1 MNAIGA
7 GPRFLL
13 RRLREIMAQ
22 PDSAQSRLDQI
33 VVLIASNMVAEVCS
47 IYVVRAG
54 ESLEL
59 YATQGL
65 NPQAV
70 HQTSLKVGEGL
81 VGHIAAQAVPLT
93 LADARSHPDYA
104 YRPETGEEI
113 YRSFLGV
120 PLLRAGQT
128 LGVLVVQNIQPRS
141 HTQEE
146 IEALQTTAMVVVE
159 LVASGELGDFTAV
172 RDNDS
177 AHIMPHRAKG
187 TSLSEGI
194 ALGHAV
200 LHEPRVE
207 ITKIVAEDIV
217 SERGRLDAGLVALRQ
232 SIDQLLEGADMARTG
247 EHRDVLE
254 AYRMFAHDRGWVTK
268 LNEAV
273 ASGLTAEA
281 AVERVQSN
289 ARTAMLQLT
298 NPYLREHLHDLDDL
312 ARRLLRHLSGRSGV
326 LTAEELPADAIIVAR
341 NMGPAELLDYDR
353 ARLRGLVV
361 EETSP
366 TSHVTI
372 VARAL
377 GLPAVGGFS
386 RFVEMVETGNP
397 IIVDGDS
404 AEVFVRP
411 PADVEAAYAEKI
423 QFRARRQAR
432 YKKLRDVASVSTDGV
447 AIELQINA
455 GLLVDLPH
463 LNQSGAD
470 GIGLFRTELQF
481 MIASRF
487 PRLEEQTRHYGAVLD
502 AAGERQVVFRSLD
515 IGSDKMLPYMRR
527 ASEDNPALGWRALRL
542 ALDRPGLLKLQARAL
557 LRAAAGRPLS
567 VMFPMVADTAEFLA
581 AKKLFNQ
588 EIKRVRDA
596 GQPISDKI
604 SLGAM
609 IEVPSVLWQL
619 DELFEVLDFASVGSN
634 DLMQF
639 LFASDRG
646 HPRLVN
652 RYDGLALPM
661 LRVLRQIVLAAQKAD
676 LPISLC
682 GEMAGRP
689 VEALTLIGLGFRKI
703 SMAPANVGPIKAMIL
718 KTDVSQVSA
727 FVATLLEQREP
738 DPRARM
744 VGFAADHG
752 IPV

>member
-1 MNAIGA
+1 MSAIGA

-22 PDSAQSRLDQI
+22 PDSAQSRLNQI

-47 IYVVRAG
+47 IYVVRHG
-54 ESLEL
+54 ETLEL
-59 YATQGL
+59 FATEGL

-70 HQTSLKVGEGL
+70 HQTLLKVGEGL
-81 VGHIAAQAVPLT
+81 VGYIADQAVPLA
-93 LADARSHPDYA
+93 LADAQSHPKYA

-120 PLLRAGQT
+120 PLLRGGQT

-141 HTQEE
+141 HTEEE
-146 IEALQTTAMVVVE
+146 IEALQTTAMVVAE
-159 LVASGELGDFTAV
+159 LVASGELGDITAV
-172 RDNDS
+172 QDDDP
-177 AHIMPHRAKG
+177 AHVTPHRAKG
-187 TSLSEGI
+187 TGLAEGI

-207 ITKIVAEDIV
+207 ITTIVAEDV
-217 SERGRLDAGLVALRQ
+217 GAERVRLDAGLVALRA
-232 SIDQLLEGADMARTG
+232 SIDQLLESADMARTG

-268 LNEAV
+268 LREAV

-289 ARTAMLQLT
+289 ARTKMLQLT
-298 NPYLREHLHDLDDL
+298 NPYLRERLHDLDDL
-312 ARRLLRHLSGRSGV
+312 ARRLLRHLSGRSGI
-326 LTAEELPADAIIVAR
+326 LTAEELPTDAIIVAR

-377 GLPAVGGFS
+377 GLPAVGGIS
-386 RFVEMVETGNP
+386 GFVDLVETGNP

-404 AEVFVRP
+404 AQVFVRP
-411 PADVEAAYAEKI
+411 PADVEVAYAEKI

-432 YKKLRDVASVSTDGV
+432 YKKLRDVASVSVDGV

-463 LNQSGAD
+463 LSESGAS

-487 PRLEEQTRHYGAVLD
+487 PRLEEQARHYGAVLD
-502 AAGERQVVFRSLD
+502 AAGAKPVVFRSLD
-515 IGSDKMLPYMRR
+515 IGSDKVLPFMRR
-527 ASEDNPALGWRALRL
+527 AHEDNPALGWRALRL

-567 VMFPMVADTAEFLA
+567 VMFPMVADTGEFIA
-581 AKKLFNQ
+581 AKALFAQ
-588 EIKRVRDA
+588 EVERARAA
-596 GQPISDKI
+596 GLAIPGKI

-619 DELFEVLDFASVGSN
+619 DELFAQIDFASVGSN

-646 HPRLVN
+646 HPRLTD
-652 RYDGLALPM
+652 RYDGLAVPM
-661 LRVLRQIVLAAQKAD
+661 LRVLRQIVLAAKKAD

-682 GEMAGRP
+682 GEMAGHP
-689 VEALTLIGLGFRKI
+689 LEALTLIGLGFRKI
-703 SMAPANVGPIKAMIL
+703 SMAPASIGPIKAMVL
-718 KTDVSQVSA
+718 KTDVARVSA
-727 FVATLLEQREP
+727 FVASLLEEGAP
-738 DPRARM
+738 DARARM
-744 VGFAADHG
+744 TGFALDQG
-752 IPV
+752 IPI